1 MQLKEQELRVHAGD
15 NNAGTNKNQKEA
27 EQSVVGSDDSNKDA
41 SAVSNNVSLGSTP
54 FSRRHQKYMH
64 RQIKAYERRLKKV
77 QNRMRRQAASIARQ
91 SRRLA
96 LDAGIS
102 LEVYRELLNKHTKV
116 ETQPDGKEPKTVD
129 YTAINRDIRI
139 LIIKNRE
146 ARMANGQRKK
156 TTGRHSDRKAH
167 SGAIAYIKTMEGQ

>member
-15 NNAGTNKNQKEA
+15 NKTATNANQKEA
-27 EQSVVGSDDSNKDA
+27 EQSIVGGDDSKDA
-41 SAVSNNVSLGSTP
+41 STIPNNVSLGPTS

-64 RQIKAYERRLKKV
+64 QQIKAYERRLKKV
-77 QNRMRRQAASIARQ
+77 QIRMRRQAASIARQ

-102 LEVYRELLNKHTKV
+102 LEVYRELVNKHTKV
-116 ETQPDGKEPKTVD
+116 ETQSDGKESKTVD
-129 YTAINRDIRI
+129 YTAINRDVRT

-167 SGAIAYIKTMEGQ
+167 SSAIAYIKTMEGQ